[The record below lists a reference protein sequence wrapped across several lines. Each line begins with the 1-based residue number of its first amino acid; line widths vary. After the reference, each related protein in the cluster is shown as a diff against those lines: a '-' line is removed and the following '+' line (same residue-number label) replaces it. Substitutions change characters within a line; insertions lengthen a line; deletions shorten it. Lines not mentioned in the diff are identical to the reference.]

1 MMQVTQIWRASQ
13 QQDYIGTFLC
23 VAKRHSLCHILDIEA
38 TLMKILQ
45 ENYRLLP
52 LLSRDMLSS

>member
-1 MMQVTQIWRASQ
+1 MMQVNQIWRASH
-13 QQDYIGTFLC
+13 QQDSISTFIYA
-23 VAKRHSLCHILDIEA
+23 AKRHSLCHILDIEA

-52 LLSRDMLSS
+52 LLSRDMLGS